1 MRKFDPIKRQFR
13 NMAYLGVCAIALT
26 SMAMGTMST
35 AVAGGGASPAKPQPS
50 AASLKPG
57 LAVQYYGSKFNSIRE
72 LVEWMDYDKG
82 NSGITI
88 PMLNYQVGQGN
99 VLTTTSND
107 FIGADI
113 TGYIHMKDAGSYS
126 FMVHSND
133 GVRVTIGGKMIHED
147 PDVHGDRFSDEI
159 KLEISEPGWYPV
171 RVLYFEKK
179 NTSTLEL
186 YWDPPGAPEMDYV
199 PAEAFSHIGK

>member
-1 MRKFDPIKRQFR
+1 MTKLDPIKKQFR
-13 NMAYLGVCAIALT
+13 AFACLSTCALALT
-26 SMAMGTMST
+26 AFAFSSASEVM
-35 AVAGGGASPAKPQPS
+35 AGGGVSPAKPQP
-50 AASLKPG
+50 AEAMLKPG

-82 NSGITI
+82 KAGIVI
-88 PMLNYQVGQGN
+88 PMLNYQVGAGN
-99 VLTTTSND
+99 VLTATSND
-107 FIGADI
+107 LVGADI
-113 TGYIHMKDAGSYS
+113 TGFINLKKAGSYS

-133 GVRVTIGGKMIHED
+133 GVRVTIGGKMIYED
-147 PDVHGDRFSDEI
+147 PDVHADRFSDEI

-186 YWDPPGAPEMDYV
+186 YWDLPGPEEMDYV
-199 PAEAFSHIGK
+199 PADAFSHIGK

>member
-1 MRKFDPIKRQFR
+1 MTKFNPVKRQLKNIVYFG
-13 NMAYLGVCAIALT
+13 ACAFALT
-26 SMAMGTMST
+26 SLALST
-35 AVAGGGASPAKPQPS
+35 VPIAEAGGGMAPVKPQP
-50 AASLKPG
+50 AAGALNPG

-82 NSGITI
+82 NAGIPI
-88 PMLNYQVGQGN
+88 PMLNYQVGSGN
-99 VLTTTSND
+99 VLTATSND
-107 FIGADI
+107 FVGADI
-113 TGYIHMKDAGSYS
+113 TGFINLKKAGSYS

-133 GVRVTIGGKMIHED
+133 GVRVTLGGKMIYED
-147 PDVHGDRFSDEI
+147 PNVHADRFSDEI
-159 KLEISEPGWYPV
+159 RLEISEPGWYPV

-186 YWDPPGAPEMDYV
+186 YWDPPGPEEMDYV